1 MCGYFLILSEP
12 AKKCQYL
19 FIMFPSVLMEQL
31 IISGPVPLECCF
43 VFIGGV
49 GSGYFVCVCVCVCV
63 CMRTLSQLSCTQLF
77 ATAWPV
83 AHQHQAPLFMDF
95 SRQEYWSGLPFSS
108 PGDLPNPG
116 LLHCRQTLY
125 QLSYEGSIITTTCRK
140 NIYLYPYNSEPFGEN
155 NRGLYVCVCVHV
167 CTHMCIHAYG
177 RACTHVSLQISD
189 Y

>member
-1 MCGYFLILSEP
+1 MSVCLGAQSCPTLCDPRDCSQPGLSVHG
-12 AKKCQYL
+12 KC
-19 FIMFPSVLMEQL
+19 P
-31 IISGPVPLECCF
+31 GKNT
-43 VFIGGV
+43 GV
-49 GSGYFVCVCVCVCV
+49 GCHSLLQGIF
-63 CMRTLSQLSCTQLF
+63 
-77 ATAWPV
+77 P
-83 AHQHQAPLFMDF
+83 P
-95 SRQEYWSGLPFSS
+95 QES
-108 PGDLPNPG
+108 NPG
-116 LLHCRQTLY
+116 LPHGRQTLY